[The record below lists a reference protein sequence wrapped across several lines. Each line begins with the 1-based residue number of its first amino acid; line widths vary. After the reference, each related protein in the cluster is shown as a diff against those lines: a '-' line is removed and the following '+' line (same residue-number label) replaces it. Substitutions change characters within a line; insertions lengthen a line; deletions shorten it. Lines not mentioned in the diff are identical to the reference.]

1 MGVGARRRHL
11 RSPIVTTTEQG
22 ASVPSAAPPRARW
35 WPPLLAVL
43 LVVGFVL
50 VVGRIGRRLTLDG
63 VVLHLLGGWV
73 LRGQFDVI
81 WSSRVWL
88 PVVVG
93 SVGVLLGPALAARV
107 PWRVLLP
114 GSALAAAGWAVA
126 LARTSGAGRLPEP
139 LAVRYEYPHDVPRV
153 GSLGEFLSGFVDSVP
168 ADSAD
173 PWTTHVAG
181 HPPGA
186 LLAFVSLDR
195 LGLTGLGWA
204 AALCVAGGALAVPA
218 VLVAVRA
225 VAGEEPARTAAP
237 FLVLAPIALWVATSA
252 DALFAGVAAW
262 GVALLATAA
271 ARAPGRAA
279 DLRALAGGLLLGGAL
294 FLSFGLTALG
304 LVVLAVVLVH
314 RGRLGWPGVLR
325 VLAVAAA
332 GVLVVVAVFAV
343 GGYWWVEG
351 FSVAGDRVR
360 SGPSYADRPFGFFV
374 FANLAAAALALGP
387 AAVAGLASLRR
398 SPLALL
404 PLAALAGILVSDLTG
419 LVRGETERI
428 WLPFYVW
435 VLAATAFLPRWQRRG
450 WLLLSAV
457 LAIGIEVVVRTE
469 W

>member
-1 MGVGARRRHL
+1 
-11 RSPIVTTTEQG
+11 VTTTEP
-22 ASVPSAAPPRARW
+22 ATAPPTTGGGRRRW
-35 WPPLLAVL
+35 WPPFLAVT
-43 LVVGFVL
+43 VVVVFVL
-50 VVGRIGRRLTLDG
+50 VMGRIGRRLTLDG

-73 LRGQFDVI
+73 LRGEFDVI
-81 WSSRVWL
+81 WTPRVWL
-88 PVVVG
+88 PVIVG
-93 SVGVLLGPALAARV
+93 LAGMLLGPPLAARL
-107 PWRVLLP
+107 PWRLLLP

-126 LARTSGAGRLPEP
+126 LARISGEERLSAP
-139 LAVRYEYPHDVPRV
+139 LETVYEYPHDVPRV
-153 GSLGEFLSGFVDSVP
+153 GSIGAFLSGFVDSVP

-186 LLAFVSLDR
+186 LLAFVLLDR
-195 LGLTGLGWA
+195 VGLTGFGWA
-204 AALCVAGGALAVPA
+204 AALCIAGGALAVPA

-237 FLVLAPIALWVATSA
+237 FLVLAPVALWVATSA
-252 DALFAGVAAW
+252 DAFFAGVAAW

-271 ARAPGRAA
+271 ARAPGRGT
-279 DLRALAGGLLLGGAL
+279 DIRALGGGLLLGLAL
-294 FLSFGLTALG
+294 FLSFGLTTLG
-304 LVVLAVVLVH
+304 LVALAVVLVH
-314 RGRLGWPGVLR
+314 RGRLGWDGVAR
-325 VLAVAAA
+325 VLGVAAV
-332 GVLVVVAVFAV
+332 GVVAVVVLFAA

-351 FSVAGDRVR
+351 FSAAGDRVR
-360 SGPSYADRPFGFFV
+360 SGPSYADRPLSFFV

-398 SPLALL
+398 TRLALL
-404 PLAALAGILVSDLTG
+404 PLAALAGIVISDLTG

-435 VLAATAFLPRWQRRG
+435 VLTATAFLPRRQRRW
-450 WLLLSAV
+450 WLLLSAA

>member
-1 MGVGARRRHL
+1 
-11 RSPIVTTTEQG
+11 VTTTEPDTVLPTAG
-22 ASVPSAAPPRARW
+22 ADRRGW
-35 WPPLLAVL
+35 WPPLLAV
-43 LVVGFVL
+43 VVAIAFVL
-50 VVGRIGRRLTLDG
+50 LMGLIGRRLTLDG

-81 WSSRVWL
+81 WTPRVWL
-88 PVVVG
+88 PVIVG
-93 SVGVLLGPALAARV
+93 LAGVLVGPTLAARL
-107 PWRVLLP
+107 PWRALLP

-126 LARTSGAGRLPEP
+126 LAKTSGEDRLTAP
-139 LAVRYEYPHDVPRV
+139 LDVVYEYPHDVPRV
-153 GSLGEFLSGFVDSVP
+153 GSIGAFLSGFVDSVP

-186 LLAFVSLDR
+186 LLAFVLLDR
-195 LGLTGLGWA
+195 VGLSGLGWA
-204 AALCVAGGALAVPA
+204 AAMCIVGGVLAVPA
-218 VLVAVRA
+218 VLVTVRA
-225 VAGEEPARTAAP
+225 VAGEEPARTVAP

-252 DALFAGVAAW
+252 DAFFAGVAAW

-271 ARAPGRAA
+271 ARAPGRGA
-279 DLRALAGGLLLGGAL
+279 DLRSLGGGLLLGLAL

-304 LVVLAVVLVH
+304 LVVLAVVGVH
-314 RGRLGWPGVLR
+314 RRRLGRGGVARVLGAGAVGVLL
-325 VLAVAAA
+325 VVAA
-332 GVLVVVAVFAV
+332 FAV

-351 FSVAGDRVR
+351 LSAAGDRVR
-360 SGPSYADRPFGFFV
+360 SGPSYADRPLAFFLFV
-374 FANLAAAALALGP
+374 NLAAAALALGP
-387 AAVAGLASLRR
+387 AAVAGLASMRR
-398 SPLALL
+398 TRLALL
-404 PLAALAGILVSDLTG
+404 PLAALAGIVVSDVSG

-435 VLAATAFLPRWQRRG
+435 VLTATAFVPRWQRRW

>member
-1 MGVGARRRHL
+1 
-11 RSPIVTTTEQG
+11 VTTTE
-22 ASVPSAAPPRARW
+22 PAAPAGAAAPARSRW
-35 WPPLLAVL
+35 WLPFLAVP

-63 VVLHLLGGWV
+63 VVLHLQGGWV

-81 WSSRVWL
+81 WTPRVWL

-93 SVGVLLGPALAARV
+93 LVAVLLGPTLAARV

-126 LARTSGAGRLPEP
+126 LARTSGEDRLREP
-139 LAVRYEYPHDVPRV
+139 LSVVYEYPHDVPRV
-153 GSLGEFLSGFVDSVP
+153 GSLGAFLSGFVDSVP

-186 LLAFVSLDR
+186 LLAFVFLDR
-195 LGLTGLGWA
+195 LGLSGLGWA
-204 AALCVAGGALAVPA
+204 AAMCVAGGALAVPA

-225 VAGEEPARTAAP
+225 VAGEEPARAAAP

-271 ARAPGRAA
+271 AQAPGRAA
-279 DLRALAGGLLLGGAL
+279 DVRALAGGVLLGLAL
-294 FLSFGLTALG
+294 FLSFGLIALG
-304 LVVLAVVLVH
+304 LVALAVVLVH
-314 RGRLGWPGVLR
+314 RGRLGWSGAGR
-325 VLAVAAA
+325 VLGVAAV
-332 GVLVVVAVFAV
+332 GVLVVVGLFAV

-351 FSVAGDRVR
+351 FTAAGDRVR

-398 SPLALL
+398 TPLALL
-404 PLAALAGILVSDLTG
+404 PLAAMAGLVVSDLTG

-435 VLAATAFLPRWQRRG
+435 VLIGTAFLPRWQRHG